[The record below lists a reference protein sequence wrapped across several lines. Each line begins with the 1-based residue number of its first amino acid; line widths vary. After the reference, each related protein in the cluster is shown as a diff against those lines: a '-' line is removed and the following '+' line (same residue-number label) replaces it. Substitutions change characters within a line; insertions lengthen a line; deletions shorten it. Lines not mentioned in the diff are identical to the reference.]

1 MGSPGGLAD
10 SVAVMPDVIEIRGL
24 RVLGI
29 IGVNPEERDRAQP
42 FELDVDLEADLS
54 IAGKSD
60 DLADTVDYGLAVG
73 VAERVVRTERHLLL
87 ERVAQR
93 VADELLALDRVD
105 SVTVTI
111 RKVRPPLPQDVT
123 TSAVTITRRRSPA

>member
-1 MGSPGGLAD
+1 
-10 SVAVMPDVIEIRGL
+10 MPDVIEIRGL

-105 SVTVTI
+105 GVSVTI

>member
-1 MGSPGGLAD
+1 MS
-10 SVAVMPDVIEIRGL
+10 DVIEIRGL

-29 IGVNPEERDRAQP
+29 IGVNPEERDRLQP

-54 IAGKSD
+54 LAGKSD
-60 DLADTVDYGLAVG
+60 DLRDTVDYGVAVA
-73 VAERVVRTERHLLL
+73 VAERVVNTERHLLL

-105 SVTVTI
+105 GVTVTI

-123 TSAVTITRRRSPA
+123 TSAVTITRRRSPG